1 MSIILFIIILAA
13 LILVHELGH
22 FIAAKRAGVRVD
34 EFGLGF
40 PPRLFQ
46 KKIGETV
53 YSINAFPIG
62 GFVKIFGEDPND
74 ESLRGV
80 DSTRSLTHKKIYVQA
95 WIISA
100 GVVFN
105 LLFAWLLISL
115 GFIVGLPHSV
125 DDTKYGARV
134 QNPGLTITQVLPT
147 SPAQEAGLKA
157 GDIIANIGFESD
169 GITNPG
175 IDATQEFISSH
186 NEISLTYIRGAETK
200 TVALQSEEGIVD
212 GRRAISISMDVIGI
226 LKLPIHEA
234 FFAGLS
240 TTASMTYAMAIG
252 IFDFLKNIFIGQA
265 DFQDVAGPVGI
276 VGIVSDASTLG
287 FIHLISLT
295 AVISINLAIINL
307 LPFPALDGGR
317 LFFLLIETIKR
328 SPIKPEVANIA
339 NGIGFIVLI
348 AVMVAVT
355 FHDIAKLI

>member
-74 ESLRGV
+74 ESLMGV
-80 DSTRSLTHKKIYVQA
+80 DSIRSLTHKKRYVQA

-105 LLFAWLLISL
+105 LLFAWLLISS
-115 GFIVGLPHSV
+115 GFIVGLPYSV

-134 QNPGLTITQVLPT
+134 QNPSLTITQVLQS
-147 SPAQEAGLKA
+147 SPAEEAGLKA

-186 NEISLTYIRGAETK
+186 SEISLTYIRGAETK

-212 GRRAISISMDVIGI
+212 GRRAIGISMDVIGI

-265 DFQDVAGPVGI
+265 DFQDIAGPVGI

-287 FIHLISLT
+287 FVHLISLT

-348 AVMVAVT
+348 AIMVAVT